1 MLLCVSLGVEE
12 DPFLFNDWLDLREMT
27 SPRGLAGS
35 CPHQGKGYDEE
46 LFSIE
51 KCMEWNF
58 EDLKEQEKTGAEFY
72 LMSI

>member
-1 MLLCVSLGVEE
+1 LA
-12 DPFLFNDWLDLREMT
+12 
-27 SPRGLAGS
+27 GLAGDDESKGLSRQLRGS